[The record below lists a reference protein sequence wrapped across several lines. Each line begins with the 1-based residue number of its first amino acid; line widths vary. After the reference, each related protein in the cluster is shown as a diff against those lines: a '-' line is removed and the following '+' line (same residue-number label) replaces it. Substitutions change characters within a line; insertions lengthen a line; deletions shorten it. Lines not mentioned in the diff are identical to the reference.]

1 MNPAHRYILEPY
13 KGINSRYQCP
23 SCQQRD
29 KTFSL
34 YIDTETGEHI
44 HPTVGRCNRESN
56 CGYHYTPKQYF
67 QDNNI
72 SFDRPQ
78 IKANKPHPIKPPPK
92 PISFIPEEKFK
103 ASLKMYESN
112 HFVTY
117 LIDLFGI
124 EVTNDLVGKYFIG
137 TSKHWNG
144 ASVFWQID
152 SQGKVRTGKIMLYN
166 PLTGKRVKEPF
177 NHITWVHTRLSQPD
191 FELEQ
196 CFFGE
201 HLLRDK
207 SRPVAIVESEKT
219 AVIASA
225 YLPEFIWLAA
235 GNADGLNSSKCSVLK
250 GRNVKLFPDLN
261 AFDKWKRKA
270 EGFSHIA
277 TFQVSDLLEKSA
289 SEAERRKG
297 LDIADYLERF
307 SLKEYLKGESPD
319 LAYIKHLRIEN
330 GILVNQMGYP
340 ADWDLSGSYTDLATK
355 HYVKWICRKL
365 G

>member
-1 MNPAHRYILEPY
+1 
-13 KGINSRYQCP
+13 
-23 SCQQRD
+23 
-29 KTFSL
+29 
-34 YIDTETGEHI
+34 
-44 HPTVGRCNRESN
+44 
-56 CGYHYTPKQYF
+56 
-67 QDNNI
+67 
-72 SFDRPQ
+72 
-78 IKANKPHPIKPPPK
+78 
-92 PISFIPEEKFK
+92 
-103 ASLKMYESN
+103 
-112 HFVTY
+112 
-117 LIDLFGI
+117 
-124 EVTNDLVGKYFIG
+124 
-137 TSKHWNG
+137 
-144 ASVFWQID
+144 
-152 SQGKVRTGKIMLYN
+152 
-166 PLTGKRVKEPF
+166 
-177 NHITWVHTRLSQPD
+177 
-191 FELEQ
+191 
-196 CFFGE
+196 
-201 HLLRDK
+201 
-207 SRPVAIVESEKT
+207 VESEKT